1 MVREIGGV
9 SIGQAYDSS
18 VAVVDAFA
26 NKGVKVSLRYIS
38 ELRAGLGSGVVI
50 EENRVACAL
59 LLNDGS
65 SLKKDGLY
73 DKIAK
78 TATAPGFRLPQ
89 VRFPNRYNSNGFI
102 SRVSDDLGIQVRS
115 LDEMLRAMR
124 VEAVMSFQNGLMP
137 NNLMESFNNNV
148 NQFLKKREDPHTRH
162 NSPSLQRLFV
172 MRGETKF
179 NPENF
184 YGSIYEQT
192 SKKFIGSWT
201 IEEVD
206 WFDQF
211 YAFRLQSPNQF
222 SPLDV
227 EVLRETALGNQ
238 GSLPGKLTKQTGIL
252 VNRRV
257 IETHTRVLLGQLQS
271 IG

>member
-1 MVREIGGV
+1 MRELAGV
-9 SIGQAYDSS
+9 DLGRPYDSS
-18 VAVVDAFA
+18 VAVVGAFA
-26 NKGVKVSLRYIS
+26 NKGVKVSLGYIS
-38 ELRAGLGSGVVI
+38 QLRAGLGSGVVI

-65 SLKKDGLY
+65 PLKKDGLY
-73 DKIAK
+73 KEIAK
-78 TATAPGFRLPQ
+78 TATAPGFRQQQ
-89 VRFPNRYNSNGFI
+89 VRFPDRYNSNGFT
-102 SRVSDDLGIQVRS
+102 SRIAETLDIPVVSLG
-115 LDEMLRAMR
+115 EMLRAMR
-124 VEAVMSFQNGLMP
+124 VEAVLNTQIGALQDD
-137 NNLMESFNNNV
+137 LLDGFNDVV
-148 NQFLKKREDPHTRH
+148 NDFLKKREDPYTRH
-162 NSPSLQRLFV
+162 NSPSLQRLFD
-172 MRGETKF
+172 MRIGIKF

-201 IEEVD
+201 IEEVV

-257 IETHTRVLLGQLQS
+257 IETHTRVLLGQLQAR
-271 IG
+271 G